1 MQRSHQRRWPAIV
14 AMIAVSVFAVAA
26 IMAAFQLSHRRD
38 ITMAE
43 FRSDVWA
50 IVQLDREWVQ
60 LATAVERRARG
71 GGAETS
77 DSLMLQYDITW
88 SRFPILME
96 LERGTPSRVYR
107 LIGDEISAQF
117 ERLKAMEPAIRR
129 LAGGDTSDLRA
140 LREELA
146 LGAAA
151 LQQVMGTV
159 LVQEGYLTN
168 RDHLQRKQDQIV
180 ASFGVMVAAVA
191 VLILLLVQRGRDAAR
206 AAAFASEAEARLRD
220 AIESSSEGFLITN
233 AEGRVVIANRRFREI
248 YPWADE
254 PLQSGNAVLS
264 DLIAAA
270 FRAGKVV
277 TEEGVEAA
285 LTERLR
291 QLETPREPFEQD
303 LADGRTLLVAER
315 RTQDGGIVSIRTD
328 ITALKRQQRLLEERV
343 AAMNAARDG
352 IAICDAAGNFTY
364 MNESH
369 ARLFGSAP
377 AAEYV
382 GRHWTTLYLPD
393 EAARIAAAAFP
404 ALRDAG
410 HWSDEAWGLRDGVC
424 LFPQEVMLTALPG
437 GGLIC
442 VTRDITQRKQ
452 EERERSEL
460 KEQFFHAQ
468 KLEALGRLAG
478 GVAHD
483 FNNVLAAILG
493 YAEFLVDDLEEGS
506 DQRGFAANILQSG
519 QRAKELVKQILAYS
533 RNSTSSIEDVA
544 VAPVVQEVGAML
556 RATLPSNIEFALNEP
571 SPDDVLRSN
580 TTQVSQVLMNLCVNA
595 MDAIGKRPGRITL
608 DCGPIDIDGLR
619 AEGLAKRWG
628 ETGRR
633 MRYEIDRRDDG
644 TVTVWVNVLDPHLS
658 WYRFVV
664 EDDGPGIPVD
674 VLDRIFEP
682 FFTTKDIGKG
692 SGLGLAAVH
701 GIVTAHGGGITLTT
715 RPGNGTRF
723 EIFLPRADRNAQAV
737 AGPDAAVLLPPPA
750 TRPVLVVDDEPYV
763 REVMVM
769 RLARAGLEAFPAADA
784 AEALAIADRHQDA
797 FSVVITDH
805 SMPGLSGLDLARQL
819 RKRSPGLPIF
829 LCTGHLD
836 DASEVSSHSG
846 VVDGVLSKPVHDA
859 DLQQALRSVLGAAAV
874 RSPAPA

>member
-1 MQRSHQRRWPAIV
+1 MV
-14 AMIAVSVFAVAA
+14 TVSVFAVAA
-26 IMAAFQLSHRRD
+26 IVAAIQLSHRRD
-38 ITMAE
+38 VMMAE
-43 FRSDVWA
+43 FRSDVWE

-71 GGAETS
+71 GGAEMR
-77 DSLMLQYDITW
+77 DALLLQYDITW
-88 SRFPILME
+88 SRFPVLIAS
-96 LERGTPSRVYR
+96 ERDDPSRVYR
-107 LIGDEISAQF
+107 LIEDEIIAEF
-117 ERLKAMEPAIRR
+117 ERLKAMEPAVLR
-129 LAGGDTSDLRA
+129 LAGGDTSDLRV

-159 LVQEGYLTN
+159 LVQEGILTN
-168 RDHLQRKQDQIV
+168 RVNMQQKQNQIV
-180 ASFGVMVAAVA
+180 ASLGIMVVA
-191 VLILLLVQRGRDAAR
+191 VFVLVLLLVQRSRDAGR
-206 AAAFASEAEARLRD
+206 AAALASEAEARLRD

-233 AEGRVVIANRRFREI
+233 AQDRVVIANRRFREI

-254 PLQSGNAVLS
+254 ALQSDDAVLS
-264 DLIAAA
+264 DLIVAA

-277 TEEGVEAA
+277 TEEGIEAA
-285 LTERLR
+285 LAERLR
-291 QLETPREPFEQD
+291 QLQAPSVPFEQD

-352 IAICDAAGNFTY
+352 IAICDAVGNFTY

-369 ARLFGSAP
+369 ARLFGSLP
-377 AAEYV
+377 AADYV
-382 GRHWTTLYLPD
+382 GRHWTSLYLPD
-393 EAARIAAAAFP
+393 EAARISAAAFP
-404 ALRDAG
+404 ALSEVG
-410 HWSDEAWGLRDGVC
+410 HWSDEAWGLRDGIC
-424 LFPQEVMLTALPG
+424 LFPQEIMLTALPK

-452 EERERSEL
+452 EERERGEL
-460 KEQFFHAQ
+460 REQFFQAQ

-506 DQRGFAANILQSG
+506 DQREFAANILKSG
-519 QRAKELVKQILAYS
+519 QRAKDLVKQILAYS
-533 RNSTSSIEDVA
+533 RNSTPSIEDVA
-544 VAPVVQEVGAML
+544 VAPVVREVGAML
-556 RATLPSNIEFALNEP
+556 KATLPANIEFVLKEP

-580 TTQVSQVLMNLCVNA
+580 ATQVSQVLMNLCVNA
-595 MDAIGKRPGRITL
+595 MDAIGRQPGRIAL

-619 AEGLAKRWG
+619 AEGLAKRWS
-628 ETGRR
+628 ETARR
-633 MRYEIDRRDDG
+633 MRYEIERRDDG
-644 TVTVWVNVLDPHLS
+644 TVRVWINVLDPHLS

-723 EIFLPRADRNAQAV
+723 EIFLPQADRHAQAV
-737 AGPDAAVLLPPPA
+737 AGPDPAALLPPPA
-750 TRPVLVVDDEPYV
+750 ARLVLVVDDEPYV
-763 REVMVM
+763 REVMVL
-769 RLARAGLEAFPAADA
+769 RLARAGLEAIPAADA
-784 AEALAIADRHQDA
+784 TEALAIAERHRDA
-797 FSVVITDH
+797 LSLVITDH
-805 SMPGLSGLDLARQL
+805 SMPGLGGLDLAQHL
-819 RKRSPGLPIF
+819 RRRSPGLPIL

-836 DASEVSSHSG
+836 DAAEVSSHSD
-846 VVDGVLSKPVHDA
+846 VVDGILFKPVNDV
-859 DLQQALRSVLGAAAV
+859 DLRQALRSVLGASAV
-874 RSPAPA
+874 RTPAPV